1 MSEADRIDMDVSVE
15 DLATVREHLSLC
27 SRAFS
32 TATQRIGEYSKNGSD
47 EYSMT
52 KDTNDKSMEIL
63 EATSK
68 GINGLA
74 IHLSK
79 LEDYVKEYLSCK
91 YEG

>member
-32 TATQRIGEYSKNGSD
+32 TATQRIEEYSKNGSD

>member
-15 DLATVREHLSLC
+15 DLASVRERISLC

-32 TATQRIGEYSKNGSD
+32 TATQKIEEYSKNGN
-47 EYSMT
+47 EKYSMS
-52 KDTNDKSMEIL
+52 KDTNEKSMEIL
-63 EATSK
+63 GATAR

>member
-32 TATQRIGEYSKNGSD
+32 TATQRIEEYSKNGSL